1 MNTSSSGTRTQ
12 ELITPLA
19 AMTMNATVAIPE
31 NRRAAISVW
40 VPSRSACAS
49 TAKSPPTQIA
59 AEIKCRIRLL
69 VATSCDPPEEECPV
83 KASGIMV
90 AIAAPNSTGVQPQRS
105 ARRQPTATTN
115 AKITVVRQAPAS
127 AT

>member
-1 MNTSSSGTRTQ
+1 MNSSSSGTRTQ

-19 AMTMNATVAIPE
+19 AMTTNATVAIPE

-49 TAKSPPTQIA
+49 TANNPPTQIA
-59 AEIKCRIRLL
+59 AEIRCRIRLL
-69 VATSCDPPEEECPV
+69 VATSCDPPDDEWPV
-83 KASGIMV
+83 NASGIMV
-90 AIAAPNSTGVQPQRS
+90 AMAAPNSTGVQPQRS
-105 ARRQPTATTN
+105 ASRQPTATIN
-115 AKITVVRQAPAS
+115 AKITVVRHAPAS